1 MPDQARQLIAD
12 NEKRGAAASSVLA
25 AMVLT
30 TLKIVVG
37 ITTGSLG
44 ILAEAAH
51 SALDLVA
58 AVITLVSVRLSSK
71 PADREHLYGHGK
83 VESLSAFF
91 ETLLLLGT
99 CVWIVYGAVGRLRS
113 GNVEIELNV
122 WAFAVIIISIVVDI
136 SRSRMLMRT
145 AKKYNSQALEAD
157 ALHFSTDVW
166 SSSVVLFGLFCV
178 KLGDW
183 VPAWGWLRYADSV
196 AALFVALIVIW
207 ICGELGFRTIHALLD
222 SAPAGMDQ
230 NIRRAAEAVPGVVDC
245 HQVRLR
251 YSGAQLFVDMHVHVD
266 GTQTLESAHALTEE
280 IERAVQAVAPDSDV
294 TVHPEPASAS
304 NG

>member
-58 AVITLVSVRLSSK
+58 AVITLISVRLSSK

-113 GNVEIELNV
+113 GKVEIELNI
-122 WAFAVIIISIVVDI
+122 WAFAVIIISIIVDI

-196 AALFVALIVIW
+196 AALIVALIVIW
-207 ICGELGFRTIHALLD
+207 ICGELGFRTVRALLD
-222 SAPAGMDQ
+222 SAPAGMEQ
-230 NIRRAAEAVPGVVDC
+230 NIRLAAEAVPGVVDC
-245 HQVRLR
+245 HSVRVR
-251 YSGAQLFVDMHVHVD
+251 CSGAQVFVDMHVHVD